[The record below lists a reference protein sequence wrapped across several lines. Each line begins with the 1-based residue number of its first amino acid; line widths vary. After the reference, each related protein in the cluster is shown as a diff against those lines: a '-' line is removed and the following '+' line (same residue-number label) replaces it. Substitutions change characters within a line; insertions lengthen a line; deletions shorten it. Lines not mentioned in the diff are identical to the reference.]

1 MFYNVGRKIKFY
13 AEVICY
19 LGIALSLIG
28 GIWLMIKGAEGYP
41 VLIIAGIAT
50 LLFGG
55 FSAWIFSWFIYGFGE
70 LIDKAAEIAE
80 NTTPTQ
86 PEHKAPMR
94 PVFIENGRYE
104 YKGFYILKVLYDD
117 AESWM
122 VVEKGGRSVLAQ
134 GLTYKE
140 AVKVIDDNTI
150 D

>member
-1 MFYNVGRKIKFY
+1 MFNNVGRKIKFF
-13 AEVICY
+13 AEVVCY
-19 LGIALSLIG
+19 FGIALSLIG
-28 GIWLMIKGAEGYP
+28 GIWLIIKGADEYP
-41 VLIIAGIAT
+41 VLIIVGIGT

-55 FSAWIFSWFIYGFGE
+55 LWAWILSWFIYGFGE
-70 LIDKAAEIAE
+70 LIDKATEIAA
-80 NTTPTQ
+80 NTTPTMS
-86 PEHKAPMR
+86 EHKAPMR